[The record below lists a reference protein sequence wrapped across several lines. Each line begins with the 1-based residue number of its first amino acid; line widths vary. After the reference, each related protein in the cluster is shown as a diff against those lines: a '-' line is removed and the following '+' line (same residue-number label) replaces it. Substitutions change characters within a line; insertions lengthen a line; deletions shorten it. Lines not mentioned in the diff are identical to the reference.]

1 MIRGANRRGPHLLHT
16 AALSGPAA
24 LPANGAVAALLAG
37 SSCGY
42 AIQPAPRDH
51 GWLAPQARAAP
62 PAARCFAPWPEC
74 ARRAARARPAP
85 RAKRLRAG
93 FPGVSQD
100 PHVLDTVFLG
110 ALRMER
116 PFRIPRAPAR
126 HDCHTPATV
135 VLPRRRRPPQGAQ
148 AYGSSRRLKV
158 PTYPHIHRP
167 GHPPPPHPHP
177 PLPPPALSGYL
188 DESSASSRVDL
199 SMRHLG
205 WRSARTAGQRRSA
218 RQ

>member
-1 MIRGANRRGPHLLHT
+1 MLIVVGHTCCTPRRSAGQ
-16 AALSGPAA
+16 AA
-24 LPANGAVAALLAG
+24 LPANGAVAALVAR

-62 PAARCFAPWPEC
+62 PAARCLAPWPEC
-74 ARRAARARPAP
+74 APRRRQGQTGAACQAATGRI
-85 RAKRLRAG
+85 
-93 FPGVSQD
+93 PGVSQD

-110 ALRMER
+110 ALRLEL
-116 PFRIPRAPAR
+116 PFRIP
-126 HDCHTPATV
+126 
-135 VLPRRRRPPQGAQ
+135 LRRPVTTATRPLRSFCRAAAAHLKAQ

-167 GHPPPPHPHP
+167 EHPPPPHPHP

-188 DESSASSRVDL
+188 DEASASSRVDF

-205 WRSARTAGQRRSA
+205 CSRRRVPMLSAPVM
-218 RQ
+218 